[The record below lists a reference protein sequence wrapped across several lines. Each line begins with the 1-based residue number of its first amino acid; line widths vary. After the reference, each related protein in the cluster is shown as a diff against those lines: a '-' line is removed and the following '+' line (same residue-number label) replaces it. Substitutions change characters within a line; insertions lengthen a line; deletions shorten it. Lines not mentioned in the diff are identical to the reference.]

1 MLNNHGPVRNG
12 FLIKTIGIKLEATRM
27 LEQTRKTKVE
37 NEKKTPWGQVL
48 LLVGAGVVASFQI
61 GKVPPVLPLIR
72 TDLRMSLFLVSWVL
86 SIFYVTGLFLGP
98 VAGAL
103 ADRLGHRRLL
113 LWGLVIQGGASFVG
127 ASAGSPAVL
136 LGTRVLEGLGFL
148 IIATAAP
155 SLIYKMVRPGQIPLA
170 LGIWSAF
177 VPIGMT
183 LVMLGAPL
191 IIGLFGWRGLWQ
203 ANAVILLGYALILSL
218 RTRGLSRTAGGP
230 KTGWRH
236 ILEDV
241 VKTVS
246 APGPVVLA
254 LIFSTYALQWVTV
267 MGFFPT
273 LLMENRG
280 FQAGSSSLL
289 TAIMVAVNIPGN
301 FTGGWLLQRGLPR
314 WRIIAI
320 SSLVMAAASTVI
332 FISGLPFG
340 FQYLA
345 CLIFSGV
352 GGMLPA
358 AVFGG
363 APVFAPGPRLVA
375 TTNGLI
381 LQGSQFGQILGP
393 PVLAWAVSATGTW
406 QTAPWLLIPAALL
419 GVALTL
425 VLAVLEKKRHG

>member
-1 MLNNHGPVRNG
+1 MKVL
-12 FLIKTIGIKLEATRM
+12 KESEKLAE
-27 LEQTRKTKVE
+27 RKNPE
-37 NEKKTPWGQVL
+37 KTPWSQVL

-61 GKVPPVLPLIR
+61 GKVPPVLPGIR
-72 TDLRMSLFLVSWVL
+72 SDLALSLFQVSWVL
-86 SIFYVTGLFLGP
+86 SIFNVTGLFLGP

-113 LWGLVIQGGASFVG
+113 LSGLVIQG
-127 ASAGSPAVL
+127 AGSFIGALAGTPALL

-148 IIATAAP
+148 IIATSAP
-155 SLIYKMVRPGQIPLA
+155 ALIFRIVRTDQIRLA

-183 LVMLGAPL
+183 LVMLGFPL
-191 IIGLFGWRGLWQ
+191 FLGLSGWRGLWQ
-203 ANAVILLGYALILSL
+203 ANALILLGYALVLSR
-218 RTRGLSRTAGGP
+218 RTRGLRRTAGGP

-280 FQAGSSSLL
+280 FQAGSSSFL
-289 TAIMVAVNIPGN
+289 TAIIVAVNIPGN
-301 FTGGWLLQRGLPR
+301 FMGGWFLQRGLPR
-314 WRIIAI
+314 WRLIAF
-320 SSLVMAAASTVI
+320 SSLIMAAASTVI
-332 FISGLPFG
+332 FISGFPFG
-340 FQYLA
+340 LQYLA

-352 GGMLPA
+352 GGLLPA

-363 APVFAPGPRLVA
+363 APVFAPSLKLVA

-381 LQGSQFGQILGP
+381 VQGSQLGQVMGP
-393 PVLAWAVSATGTW
+393 PLLAWMVSATGTW

-419 GVALTL
+419 GVALSL
-425 VLAVLEKKRHG
+425 VLAFLEKKSRPD

>member
-1 MLNNHGPVRNG
+1 M
-12 FLIKTIGIKLEATRM
+12 KM
-27 LEQTRKTKVE
+27 LEESEKLAERKKSE
-37 NEKKTPWGQVL
+37 ETPWGKVF

-61 GKVPPVLPLIR
+61 GKVPPVLPGIR
-72 TDLRMSLFLVSWVL
+72 ADLEMSLFLVSWVL
-86 SIFYVTGLFLGP
+86 SIFNLTGLFLGP

-113 LWGLVIQGGASFVG
+113 LWGLVIQAGGSFVG
-127 ASAGSPAVL
+127 ALAGSPALL

-155 SLIYKMVRPGQIPLA
+155 ALIYNIVRPDQIRLA

-183 LVMLGAPL
+183 LVMVGAPL
-191 IIGLFGWRGLWQ
+191 FLGLSGWRGLWR
-203 ANAVILLGYALILSL
+203 ANTLILLVYALVLSI

-230 KTGWRH
+230 KAGWRL

-241 VKTVS
+241 LKTVS
-246 APGPVVLA
+246 APGPIVLA
-254 LIFSTYALQWVTV
+254 LIFSTYALEWVTV

-289 TAIMVAVNIPGN
+289 TAVMVAVNIPGN
-301 FTGGWLLQRGLPR
+301 FMGGWLLQRGWRR
-314 WRIIAI
+314 WRIIAF
-320 SSLVMAAASTVI
+320 SSLVMAAGSLVI
-332 FISGLPFG
+332 FNPKFPFAL
-340 FQYLA
+340 QYLF
-345 CLIFSGV
+345 CLIFSGL
-352 GGMLPA
+352 GGMIPA

-363 APVFAPGPRLVA
+363 APVFAPNPKLVA

-381 LQGSQFGQILGP
+381 VQGSQFGQVVGP
-393 PVLAWAVSATGTW
+393 PLLAWTVSATGTW
-406 QTAPWLLIPAALL
+406 QAAPWLLVTSAFLGTALS
-419 GVALTL
+419 L
-425 VLAVLEKKRHG
+425 VLGVLEKKSRPA

>member
-1 MLNNHGPVRNG
+1 MK
-12 FLIKTIGIKLEATRM
+12 ILE
-27 LEQTRKTKVE
+27 ESKKVAERE
-37 NEKKTPWGQVL
+37 NSEETPWGKVF

-61 GKVPPVLPLIR
+61 GKVPPVLPGIR
-72 TDLRMSLFLVSWVL
+72 IDLQMSLFLVSWVL
-86 SIFYVTGLFLGP
+86 SIFNLTGLFLGP

-113 LWGLVIQGGASFVG
+113 LWGLVIQAGGSFVG
-127 ASAGSPAVL
+127 ALAGSPAVL

-148 IIATAAP
+148 IIATSAP
-155 SLIYKMVRPGQIPLA
+155 ALIFKIVRPDQIRLA
-170 LGIWSAF
+170 LGFWSAF

-183 LVMLGAPL
+183 LIMFGSPL
-191 IIGLFGWRGLWQ
+191 VIGLFGWRGLWR
-203 ANAVILLGYALILSL
+203 ANALILLGYALVLMI
-218 RTRGLSRTAGGP
+218 RTRDLTRIAEGSKA
-230 KTGWRH
+230 GWRL

-241 VKTVS
+241 WKTAS
-246 APGPVVLA
+246 APGPAVLA
-254 LIFSTYALQWVTV
+254 LIFSTYALEWVTV

-314 WRIIAI
+314 WRIIAF

-332 FISGLPFG
+332 FISEFPFG
-340 FQYLA
+340 LQYLA

-352 GGMLPA
+352 GGMIPA

-363 APVFAPGPRLVA
+363 APVFAPSLKLVA

-381 LQGSQFGQILGP
+381 VQGSQFGQVIGP
-393 PVLAWAVSATGTW
+393 PLLAWMVSATGTW

-419 GVALTL
+419 GAALAL
-425 VLAVLEKKRHG
+425 VLAVLEKKSRPD

>member
-1 MLNNHGPVRNG
+1 MKILKESEKPA
-12 FLIKTIGIKLEATRM
+12 EW
-27 LEQTRKTKVE
+27 E
-37 NEKKTPWGQVL
+37 NPKETPWGRVF

-61 GKVPPVLPLIR
+61 GKVPPVLPGIR
-72 TDLRMSLFLVSWVL
+72 IDLQMSLFLVSWVL
-86 SIFYVTGLFLGP
+86 SIFNVTGLFLGP
-98 VAGAL
+98 LAGAL

-113 LWGLVIQGGASFVG
+113 LWGLVIQAGGSFVG
-127 ASAGSPAVL
+127 ALAASPALL

-155 SLIYKMVRPGQIPLA
+155 SLIFKIVRPEQVRLA

-191 IIGLFGWRGLWQ
+191 IVGTFGWRGLWQ
-203 ANAVILLGYALILSL
+203 VNALILLGYALVLKN
-218 RTRGLSRTAGGP
+218 RTRDLTRTAGGP
-230 KTGWRH
+230 KTGWRL

-241 VKTVS
+241 WKTAT
-246 APGPVVLA
+246 APGPAVLA
-254 LIFSTYALQWVTV
+254 LIFSTYALEWVTV

-289 TAIMVAVNIPGN
+289 TAVRVAVDIPGN
-301 FTGGWLLQRGLPR
+301 FMGGWLLQRGWRR
-314 WRIIAI
+314 WRIIAF
-320 SSLVMAAASTVI
+320 SSLIMAAGSLVI
-332 FISGLPFG
+332 FNPGFPFAL
-340 FQYLA
+340 QYLA

-352 GGMLPA
+352 GGMIPA

-363 APVFAPGPRLVA
+363 APVFAPSLKLVA

-381 LQGSQFGQILGP
+381 VQGSQLGQVIGP
-393 PVLAWAVSATGTW
+393 PLLAWMVSATGTW

-419 GVALTL
+419 GAPLAL
-425 VLAVLEKKRHG
+425 VLAVLEKKSRPD

>member
-1 MLNNHGPVRNG
+1 MKIL
-12 FLIKTIGIKLEATRM
+12 KESKKLAE
-27 LEQTRKTKVE
+27 RKNPAE
-37 NEKKTPWGQVL
+37 TPWGQIF

-61 GKVPPVLPLIR
+61 GKVPPVLPGIR
-72 TDLRMSLFLVSWVL
+72 SELAMTLFQASWLL
-86 SIFYVTGLFLGP
+86 SIFNVTGLFIGP
-98 VAGAL
+98 LAGAL

-113 LWGLVIQGGASFVG
+113 LWGLVIQGTGSFAGALAESSG
-127 ASAGSPAVL
+127 LL

-155 SLIYKMVRPGQIPLA
+155 ALIFKLVRSDQIRLA
-170 LGIWSAF
+170 LGVWSAF

-191 IIGLFGWRGLWQ
+191 IVGHFGWRGLWR
-203 ANAVILLGYALILSL
+203 ANALILLGYALVLAV
-218 RTRGLSRTAGGP
+218 RTRGLRRTAKGP
-230 KTGWRH
+230 KAGWR
-236 ILEDV
+236 LLLGDV
-241 VKTVS
+241 LKTAS

-273 LLMENRG
+273 LLMESRG
-280 FQAGSSSLL
+280 FGAASSSLL
-289 TAIMVAVNIPGN
+289 TAGMVAVNIPGN
-301 FTGGWLLQRGLPR
+301 FIGGWLLQRGLR
-314 WRIIAI
+314 RGRIIAFA
-320 SSLVMAAASTVI
+320 SLVMAGSSTLV
-332 FISGLPFG
+332 FISGFPFG
-340 FQYLA
+340 LQYLA

-363 APVFAPGPRLVA
+363 GPVFAPSPKLVA

-381 LQGSQFGQILGP
+381 VQGSQFGQVLGP
-393 PVLAWAVSATGTW
+393 PLLAWAVSASGTW

-419 GVALTL
+419 GAALAL
-425 VLAVLEKKRHG
+425 VLAVLEKKSQAA